1 MLLLSDIRDWI
12 KTLNTGAENYYIGR
26 LDAKKDK
33 SIGIY
38 PLKVSGSPEVALGGL
53 NSTKTGVKSASI
65 LIHWTKNARETE
77 VAAMKFYEML
87 LGAGSVTIGG
97 TKVNYI
103 KLLVPEPVD
112 VGTDSGQVYERV
124 IQCEFYYER

>member
-38 PLKVSGSPEVALGGL
+38 PLKVSGTPEVALGGL
-53 NSTKTGVKSASI
+53 NSTKTGVKSA
-65 LIHWTKNARETE
+65 
-77 VAAMKFYEML
+77 
-87 LGAGSVTIGG
+87 
-97 TKVNYI
+97 
-103 KLLVPEPVD
+103 
-112 VGTDSGQVYERV
+112 
-124 IQCEFYYER
+124 